1 MRDEGM
7 LAEAL
12 RLRGHAALALGKRAA
27 AREDFHAAL
36 TKSRQLENK
45 VQICSALNGLAEL
58 HRAEGELAKAKPL
71 YEEALALS
79 AERGDRGGHAI
90 HLVNLAWTLIGLGQ
104 EERARAMV
112 LEGFAVGV
120 ELGSK
125 RIAAIQLDCTTGIA
139 AAGGDWEGAAR
150 LHGGTHAFSER
161 LSYARQPAPEIS

>member
-104 EERARAMV
+104 QESARTMV
-112 LEGFAVGV
+112 LEGLAVAEEV
-120 ELGSK
+120 GSK
-125 RIAAIQLDCTTGIA
+125 RIAVIQLDCAPGLAGTGHA
-139 AAGGDWEGAAR
+139 WEGPPR
-150 LHGGTHAFSER
+150 
-161 LSYARQPAPEIS
+161 